1 LIARKTVIGGLLV
14 LLLGLPAG
22 KNSCAADKTR
32 IAVTN
37 FNLSF
42 LPLGVALQRG
52 FFKDEG
58 LDVEVIRMNT
68 PNTVAAMV
76 TGEVGYTMLFGSVIR
91 AALRGMPLRAA
102 ASLLDS
108 PIYALI
114 ARPEFKSL
122 KDLKGR
128 TVGIGNF
135 GGTDEVTAR
144 LIFRAQG
151 FDADREIKL
160 LAVGTDR
167 ARLAALKEGLVDGA
181 ILSPP
186 ADTLGRQM
194 GFNILTRAYE
204 HFSFPFIGVGANLKT
219 LKERAQEVK
228 KVVKSFIRANRSIRD
243 DKDGA
248 VKALV
253 EWGKIEREQA
263 RASYDSAWQVFS
275 PDGNISP
282 TGLRLVVEQAKTE
295 LKLTR
300 DPPLSEIID
309 VAPLEEAQR
318 ELGIRKP

>member
-1 LIARKTVIGGLLV
+1 MKTLTGCLLA
-14 LLLGLPAG
+14 LLLGLSASED
-22 KNSCAADKTR
+22 SCAADKTR

-52 FFKDEG
+52 FFKEEG

-76 TGEVGYTMLFGSVIR
+76 TGDVGYAMLFGSVVR
-91 AALRGMPLRAA
+91 AALRGMPRRAV

-144 LIFRAQG
+144 LIFRTQG
-151 FDADREIKL
+151 FDADKDLKFI
-160 LAVGTDR
+160 AVGTDR

-194 GFNILTRAYE
+194 GFNVVTRAYE

-219 LKERAQEVK
+219 LKERGPEVK
-228 KVVKSFIRANRSIRD
+228 KVVKSFLRANRSIRE
-243 DKDGA
+243 DKESA

-253 EWGKIEREQA
+253 EWGKVEREQA
-263 RASYDSAWQVFS
+263 RASYDSAWKVFS
-275 PDGNISP
+275 PDGSMSP
-282 TGLRLVVEQAKTE
+282 DGLRLVVEQAKTE

-309 VAPLEEAQR
+309 VMPLQEAQR
-318 ELGIRKP
+318 ELGIKKP

>member
-1 LIARKTVIGGLLV
+1 MKTLVVGLLILLLV
-14 LLLGLPAG
+14 LPIGPSAY
-22 KNSCAADKTR
+22 AADKTR

-52 FFKDEG
+52 FFKEEG

-68 PNTVAAMV
+68 PNTVAAMM
-76 TGEVGYTMLFGSVIR
+76 TGDVGYAMLFGSVIR
-91 AALRGMPLRAA
+91 AALRGMPLRAV

-114 ARPEFKSL
+114 ARPEFKSV
-122 KDLKGR
+122 KELKGR

-144 LIFRAQG
+144 LILRAQG
-151 FDADREIKL
+151 VDADKELKL
-160 LAVGTDR
+160 IAVGTDR
-167 ARLAALKEGLVDGA
+167 ARLAALKEGLVDAA

-194 GFNILTRAYE
+194 GFNIITRAYE
-204 HFSFPFIGVGANLKT
+204 HFSFPFIGVGTNLKT
-219 LKERAQEVK
+219 LKERNSEVK
-228 KVVKSFIRANRSIRD
+228 KIVKSFIRANRSIRD
-243 DKDGA
+243 DKEGA

-263 RASYDSAWQVFS
+263 RASYDSASRVFS

-282 TGLRLVVEQAKTE
+282 DGLRLVIEQAKTE
-295 LKLTR
+295 MKLTR
-300 DPPLSEIID
+300 DPPLNEVIELG
-309 VAPLEEAQR
+309 PLQEAQR
-318 ELGIRKP
+318 ELGLRNTGAR